1 MCLEGKKKINKIE
14 KKKEVKENGEGSDMG
29 DGGGFGEKQ
38 GKSAFSV
45 SAAAAE
51 PELAGVTADL
61 GGKAVEEGGGS
72 GHLLGGF

>member
-1 MCLEGKKKINKIE
+1 M
-14 KKKEVKENGEGSDMG
+14 GE
-29 DGGGFGEKQ
+29 GGGFGEKQ

-51 PELAGVTADL
+51 PELAGAAADM